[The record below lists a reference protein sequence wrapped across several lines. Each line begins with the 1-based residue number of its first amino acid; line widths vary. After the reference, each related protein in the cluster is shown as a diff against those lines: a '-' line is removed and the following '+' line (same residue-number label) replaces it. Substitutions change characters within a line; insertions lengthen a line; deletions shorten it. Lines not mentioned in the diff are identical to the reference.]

1 MTSTE
6 NTNEIPEWFD
16 APLDQ
21 FVASLANEIRCDLES
36 IKIAAEIMNSDQVLI
51 SKLPDGGEMNL
62 VEVITV
68 SAERSNALLTQV
80 IKYSKI
86 REQRSKE

>member
-1 MTSTE
+1 
-6 NTNEIPEWFD
+6 
-16 APLDQ
+16 
-21 FVASLANEIRCDLES
+21 
-36 IKIAAEIMNSDQVLI
+36 MNSDQVLI